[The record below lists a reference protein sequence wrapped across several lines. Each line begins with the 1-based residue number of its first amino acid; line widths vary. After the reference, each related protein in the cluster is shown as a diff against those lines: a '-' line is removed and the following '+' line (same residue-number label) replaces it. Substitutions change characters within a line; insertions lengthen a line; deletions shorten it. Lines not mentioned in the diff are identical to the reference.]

1 MESNRPKDR
10 PAPEDLA
17 TVLSRVDAMLSR
29 LESGI
34 PAATRSTGSRPA
46 TRPASASAPRPSAP
60 TAVVTPTRTR
70 ATSDFSYEGFEEVA
84 SSSPRPLP
92 RPVPA
97 GPTVDFIATP
107 RGSFEPMALTPKPD
121 SRRWLWT
128 IAAVGLSAVAVASWW
143 SALQHV
149 ASDGVRPLSADE
161 LATLAR

>member
-1 MESNRPKDR
+1 MVDSNRPNNR

-34 PAATRSTGSRPA
+34 PAASRSVGSRPA
-46 TRPASASAPRPSAP
+46 SRPTVPAAAPAP
-60 TAVVTPTRTR
+60 TPTRSR
-70 ATSDFSYEGFEEVA
+70 PTSDFSYEGFDETPA
-84 SSSPRPLP
+84 PAMRPLP

-107 RGSFEPMALTPKPD
+107 RASFDQTPLMPRPD

-128 IAAVGLSAVAVASWW
+128 IAALGLSAVAVASWW

-149 ASDGVRPLSADE
+149 ANDGVRPLGAEE
-161 LATLAR
+161 LRALVR